1 MTVTT
6 EAPTKSSLM
15 EQESVLGRVSQQ
27 LSHLEKR
34 DLELWFVIAF
44 SGLAVSA
51 GLLAILFPSAFLNRD
66 SFHFE
71 VIVSKEIFVGLAV
84 LLVILNTYLAFR
96 RFELRRVRERLIST
110 TLQSELVR
118 LQSFVDPL
126 TEGYNRRSLDDM
138 AGRYIAYARRSAKP
152 LTLVLIDVDRFK
164 DINTKFGHLTGDL
177 VLAEVAALLKHS
189 IRGCDAVVRYGGDEF
204 ILILADSRLEGAM
217 KVAERIQNGV
227 LDWNRA
233 GHLEKFTL
241 DLSLGFAEWRDGM
254 TLDEALDAADRD
266 MYRHKDSR
274 RTVQAPEIRS

>member
-1 MTVTT
+1 MTVSP
-6 EAPTKSSLM
+6 EGPTKSSLM

-27 LSHLEKR
+27 LSRLEKR

-44 SGLAVSA
+44 SGVTVSA
-51 GLLAILFPSAFLNRD
+51 GLLAVLFPAAFLNRD

-71 VIVSKEIFVGLAV
+71 VTVSKEIFVGLVV
-84 LLVILNTYLAFR
+84 LLVLLNTYLAFR

-126 TEGYNRRSLDDM
+126 TEVYNRRSLDDM
-138 AGRYIAYARRSAKP
+138 AGRYIAHARRSERP
-152 LTLVLIDVDRFK
+152 LTFVLIDVDRFK
-164 DINTKFGHLTGDL
+164 DINTRFGHLTGDL

-204 ILILADSRLEGAM
+204 ILILADSRLEGAL
-217 KVAERIQNGV
+217 KVAERIRSG
-227 LDWNRA
+227 LEEWNRSA
-233 GHLEKFTL
+233 HLDKFVL

-254 TLDEALDAADRD
+254 TLDETLDEADQN

-274 RTVQAPEIRS
+274 RTVQAPGSES